1 MPYEWL
7 QVIEGADSALPM
19 GNAPLARLD
28 MSTRTIEFD
37 EDVILKARSGKSIG
51 VAVAQGEYGP
61 TSGTTGTGAGT
72 WATPGA
78 LYFDNVNMVLYVNEG
93 TLASPYWTPTS
104 FDQRGLI
111 GVFTDFRDGAGKA
124 IANTDASATVPGS
137 GLRVFG
143 QGIAETDSGLTVAYA
158 EGEPVASL
166 IATNE
171 DAHLAALGVG
181 ASGFLLQPDTQGP
194 LVIDVDVAMS
204 SAITTRAMFAG
215 FLGAAADALDPAF
228 TYATTVITMPLDD
241 CAGVT
246 YSSELTDADRLYAP
260 HNKSNE
266 AASLDAAVA
275 TDIDTG
281 VDFPAAGTYC
291 RLRVE
296 INRGGDMRVFK
307 NKAQVAL
314 IVDALDADEEAAP
327 VCYVESTD
335 ANTKTMLVKHFAA
348 WGSRGAA

>member
-7 QVIEGADSALPM
+7 QVIEGLDSALPM
-19 GNAPLARLD
+19 GNGPLAKLD
-28 MSTRTIEFD
+28 MSTRTIEFN
-37 EDVILKARSGKSIG
+37 EDVIIKARSGKGVG

-78 LYFDNVNMVLYVNEG
+78 LYFDNVNMVLYVNEH

-104 FDQRGLI
+104 FDQRGLL

-124 IANTDASATVPGS
+124 VANTDASTTVPGS
-137 GLRVFG
+137 GIRVFG
-143 QGIAETDSGLTVAYA
+143 QGIAETDSGLTVAYS

-171 DAHLAALGVG
+171 DAHLAAIGMG
-181 ASGFLLQPDTQGP
+181 ASGQLFQPDTQGP

-204 SAITTRAMFAG
+204 SAITTRAAFLG
-215 FLGAAADALDPAF
+215 FLGALADALDPAF
-228 TYATTVITMPLDD
+228 TFATTVITHVLQDA
-241 CAGVT
+241 AGVV
-246 YSSELTDADRLYAP
+246 YSSEMTDADLLMGTFTKGGAP
-260 HNKSNE
+260 TTN
-266 AASLDAAVA
+266 DIA
-275 TDIDTG
+275 TDTSLNSG
-281 VDFPAAGTYC
+281 VNFPAAGTYN

-296 INRGGDMRVFK
+296 INRGGDMRVFQDK
-307 NKAQVAL
+307 VQIL
-314 IVDALDADEEAAP
+314 LEVDALDADEEVAP
-327 VCYVESTD
+327 VFYVESTD
-335 ANTKTMLVKHFAA
+335 TNTKTALLKHFAA